1 MLFLTHESN
10 ELLVVYKSG
19 SRIMTGLEKVLGVFA
34 YRIVELN
41 VRVNI
46 HVVYRI
52 ILLFLLVILFCCC
65 CWLYFKFLS
74 EIVFVMV
81 FSLDF

>member
-1 MLFLTHESN
+1 MLCDILCILFFFLMLFLTHESN
-10 ELLVVYKSG
+10 ELLMVYKSG

-34 YRIVELN
+34 YRIMELN

-52 ILLFLLVILFCCC
+52 ILLFLLVILF
-65 CWLYFKFLS
+65 LLLLLV
-74 EIVFVMV
+74 I
-81 FSLDF
+81 L

>member
-1 MLFLTHESN
+1 MLCDILCILFFFLMLFLTHESN
-10 ELLVVYKSG
+10 ELLMVYKSG

-34 YRIVELN
+34 YRIMELN

-52 ILLFLLVILFCCC
+52 ILLFLLVIL
-65 CWLYFKFLS
+65 LLLLLLV
-74 EIVFVMV
+74 I
-81 FSLDF
+81 L